1 MNSYAI
7 TLDKLYEYLNKALK
21 GSYLVNEEV
30 HVVAQI
36 KLPDENR
43 SVYLKVGK
51 AELIK
56 QPIPEAE
63 RAKMAGMYPPKERAL
78 IILHCETVAEEVA
91 NVNKGS

>member
-1 MNSYAI
+1 MNAYAI

-21 GSYLVNEEV
+21 GSYLANEEV
-30 HVVAQI
+30 RVVAQV

-43 SVYLKVGK
+43 SVYLRVGR

-56 QPIPEAE
+56 QSIPEAE

-78 IILHCETVAEEVA
+78 IIIHCETVVEEVA
-91 NVNKGS
+91 NVDKGS